1 MNGQSHLRAPSKCFL
16 TFVPWQPLNLKP
28 GGSSLTDIR
37 EHLLKR
43 AWEGMIPAWPTVEA
57 NIIDVR
63 LNSITLK
70 TCFLPTEK
78 KNQSTLFKIISIQN
92 VSHAEL
98 AHAFE
103 ITMPRSFGILSYL
116 WDFLIIWKKI
126 CLIIKHYS
134 LHMHPWRQ
142 SILGE
147 KDLFFPQCWET
158 NPWICTC

>member
-1 MNGQSHLRAPSKCFL
+1 MNGQSHLRAPNKCFL
-16 TFVPWQPLNLKP
+16 TFVPWQPLDLKP
-28 GGSSLTDIR
+28 GGSSLTDVR

-78 KNQSTLFKIISIQN
+78 KINLLYLRLFPYRMFLMLSWHMLLKEPCQDL
-92 VSHAEL
+92 L
-98 AHAFE
+98 AYWATCEIFSLFE
-103 ITMPRSFGILSYL
+103 
-116 WDFLIIWKKI
+116 KKI

>member
-1 MNGQSHLRAPSKCFL
+1 
-16 TFVPWQPLNLKP
+16 
-28 GGSSLTDIR
+28 
-37 EHLLKR
+37 
-43 AWEGMIPAWPTVEA
+43 MIPAWPTVEA

-63 LNSITLK
+63 LNSSTLK

-116 WDFLIIWKKI
+116 
-126 CLIIKHYS
+126 
-134 LHMHPWRQ
+134 
-142 SILGE
+142 
-147 KDLFFPQCWET
+147 
-158 NPWICTC
+158 